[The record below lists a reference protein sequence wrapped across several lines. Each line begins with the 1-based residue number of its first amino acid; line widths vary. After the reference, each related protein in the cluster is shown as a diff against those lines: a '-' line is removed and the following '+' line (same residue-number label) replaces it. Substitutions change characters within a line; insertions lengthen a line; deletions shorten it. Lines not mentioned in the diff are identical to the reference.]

1 MNYNDIYLG
10 KTVCYQRQHAIV
22 RSIGT
27 FTPTLRHIVDWVL
40 GKGDRTTEITI
51 ELKDG
56 TEKKV
61 ALGDLAVEFCR

>member
-10 KTVCYQRQHAIV
+10 KTVCYQRQHVIV

-27 FTPTLRHIVDWVL
+27 FTPTPRHIVDWVL

-61 ALGDLAVEFCR
+61 ALGDLAVELCR